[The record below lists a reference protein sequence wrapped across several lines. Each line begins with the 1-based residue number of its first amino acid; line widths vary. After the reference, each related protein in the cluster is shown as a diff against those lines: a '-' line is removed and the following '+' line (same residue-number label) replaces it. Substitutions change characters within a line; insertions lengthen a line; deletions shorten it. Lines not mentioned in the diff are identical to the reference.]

1 MTLLDDFQRLIA
13 SFFTL
18 PRPIGSQK
26 HGANPLVSQVVN
38 RPASPTP
45 LRMSPRARLMTQY
58 LNYRAHTQLI
68 EHPINLARADGHARI
83 AFRDG
88 EQPGVLEIISVD
100 AEGKCVVHRVA
111 GLALINLAFKA
122 VDQIKRGAK

>member
-1 MTLLDDFQRLIA
+1 MGLREDFARVIG
-13 SFFTL
+13 SFFA
-18 PRPIGSQK
+18 PAAAVGPQK
-26 HGANPLVSQVVN
+26 HGKNPAISQIVN
-38 RPASPTP
+38 RPAGPVPLSDLRFRLLDENLRLVALTP
-45 LRMSPRARLMTQY
+45 LLEHPVKPARAEGQARL
-58 LNYRAHTQLI
+58 
-68 EHPINLARADGHARI
+68 

>member
-1 MTLLDDFQRLIA
+1 MGQRDD
-13 SFFTL
+13 
-18 PRPIGSQK
+18 
-26 HGANPLVSQVVN
+26 
-38 RPASPTP
+38 
-45 LRMSPRARLMTQY
+45 RARM
-58 LNYRAHTQLI
+58 
-68 EHPINLARADGHARI
+68 LARHERRLHEIQAASVRPGRSGTAREAPSAGSGHGEVRLPCGVQPAAPNISEEGAARL

-122 VDQIKRGAK
+122 VDQIRRGAK

>member
-1 MTLLDDFQRLIA
+1 MGLRDDRPRMLARHEQRLKQIPEGRSGTAREA
-13 SFFTL
+13 SSA
-18 PRPIGSQK
+18 GSG
-26 HGANPLVSQVVN
+26 HGEVPSPCGAK
-38 RPASPTP
+38 PAAPNISEEGA
-45 LRMSPRARLMTQY
+45 ARL
-58 LNYRAHTQLI
+58 
-68 EHPINLARADGHARI
+68 

-122 VDQIKRGAK
+122 VDQIKRGAR

>member
-1 MTLLDDFQRLIA
+1 MAQR
-13 SFFTL
+13 SFFARTVRAFFED
-18 PRPIGSQK
+18 PYTKVRRDVDAAIE
-26 HGANPLVSQVVN
+26 
-38 RPASPTP
+38 
-45 LRMSPRARLMTQY
+45 RARMQV
-58 LNYRAHTQLI
+58 
-68 EHPINLARADGHARI
+68 ARDEERQSSCGVQPAAPTLSAADAAARI